1 MLFSLPKVEKVL
13 CDDADGG
20 DDDDDDDADVDGGD
34 QTGDCKDLTFLTIKG
49 GARRLASE

>member
-20 DDDDDDDADVDGGD
+20 DADVDGGD